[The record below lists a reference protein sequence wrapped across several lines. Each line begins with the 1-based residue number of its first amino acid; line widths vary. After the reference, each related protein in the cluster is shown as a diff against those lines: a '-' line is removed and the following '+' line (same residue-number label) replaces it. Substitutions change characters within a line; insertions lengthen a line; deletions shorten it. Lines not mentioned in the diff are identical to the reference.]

1 MRIAITGANGHLG
14 LKLIDRLQSEGDD
27 VRAIVRSERAADTV
41 RSYHPDADV
50 RVVDYADSADSAG
63 LQEALRDF
71 DVLVHLVG
79 IIKESAGN
87 SFERAHEAP
96 CRALLEAD
104 PGVRHVI
111 YLGIVGT
118 DMVGT
123 DMAGTGSATQNA
135 CLLSRANAEAI
146 LRSAT
151 WPVSIVRVPMV
162 LGPDDYASMSLA
174 RNARKSLV
182 PGFRTASLEQPIF
195 SGDVVNALVAATR
208 LAPADRTLELAG
220 PESLSREQLIRRAGQ
235 CFDNEPTVISLPL
248 WLGYTLAF
256 LLEKVSRSPPVTRA
270 MLGVLDHDDRVD
282 NGPALKELGIELTS
296 LDETL
301 QAVLGSHRNTP

>member
-50 RVVDYADSADSAG
+50 CVVDYADSADSAG
-63 LQEALRDF
+63 LHEALRDF

-123 DMAGTGSATQNA
+123 DMVGTGSATQNA

-174 RNARKSLV
+174 RNARKFLV

-220 PESLSREQLIRRAGQ
+220 PESLSREQLIKRAGQ
-235 CFDNEPTVISLPL
+235 CFGNEPTVISLPL

>member
-27 VRAIVRSERAADTV
+27 VRAIVRSDRAAGTV

-50 RVVDYADSADSAG
+50 CVVDYADSADSAG
-63 LQEALRDF
+63 LHEALRDF

-118 DMVGT
+118 D
-123 DMAGTGSATQNA
+123 SATQNA

-146 LRSAT
+146 LRSAA

-174 RNARKSLV
+174 RHARKFLV

-195 SGDVVNALVAATR
+195 SGDLVNALVAATR

-235 CFDNEPTVISLPL
+235 CFGNEPTVVSLPL

>member
-27 VRAIVRSERAADTV
+27 VRAIVRSEGAASTV
-41 RSYHPDADV
+41 RSYHPSADV
-50 RVVDYADSADSAG
+50 CVVDYADSAG
-63 LQEALRDF
+63 LHEALRGF

-104 PGVRHVI
+104 PGVRHLI

-118 DMVGT
+118 DIV
-123 DMAGTGSATQNA
+123 GTGSATQNA

-146 LRSAT
+146 LKSAA
-151 WPVSIVRVPMV
+151 WPVSIIRVPMV

-195 SGDVVNALVAATR
+195 SGDLVNALVAATR

-220 PESLSREQLIRRAGQ
+220 PESLSREQLIKRAGQ
-235 CFDNEPTVISLPL
+235 CFGNEPTVVSLPL

-282 NGPALKELGIELTS
+282 NGPALKELGIELTP

>member
-14 LKLIDRLQSEGDD
+14 LKLIDRLQSEGDE
-27 VRAIVRSERAADTV
+27 VRAIVRSQRAADTV
-41 RSYHPDADV
+41 RSYHPSADV
-50 RVVDYADSADSAG
+50 CVVDYADSADSAG
-63 LQEALRDF
+63 LHEALRDF

-104 PGVRHVI
+104 PGVRHLI

-118 DMVGT
+118 DMV
-123 DMAGTGSATQNA
+123 GTGSATQNA

-174 RNARKSLV
+174 RNGRKSLV

-220 PESLSREQLIRRAGQ
+220 PESLSREQLIKRAGQ
-235 CFDNEPTVISLPL
+235 CFGNEPTVISLPL

-301 QAVLGSHRNTP
+301 QAVLGTQEHTIS

>member
-27 VRAIVRSERAADTV
+27 VRAIVRSEKAAGTV

-50 RVVDYADSADSAG
+50 CVVDYADSAG
-63 LQEALRDF
+63 LHEALRDF

-118 DMVGT
+118 DST
-123 DMAGTGSATQNA
+123 TQNA

-146 LRSAT
+146 LRSAA

-220 PESLSREQLIRRAGQ
+220 PESLSREQLIKRAGQ
-235 CFDNEPTVISLPL
+235 CFGNEPIVISLPL

>member
-27 VRAIVRSERAADTV
+27 VRAIVRSERAAGTV

-50 RVVDYADSADSAG
+50 CVVDYADSAG
-63 LQEALRDF
+63 LHEALRDF

-118 DMVGT
+118 
-123 DMAGTGSATQNA
+123 GSATQNA

-174 RNARKSLV
+174 RHGRKSLV
-182 PGFRTASLEQPIF
+182 PGFRTASLEQPMF

-220 PESLSREQLIRRAGQ
+220 PESLSREQLIKRAGQ
-235 CFDNEPTVISLPL
+235 CFGNEPTVISLPL